1 MDPRTLARV
10 HGAGRLAVG
19 LFYVAAPGTAARA
32 WIGADG
38 DRESV
43 GVLARAFGARDG
55 AIGLGVL
62 RAIGAGHG
70 ARPWVRAGVAAD
82 AADLVAT
89 LRARDSLPA
98 LQVFGVALIAG
109 GSVAVG
115 LWLDR
120 AVD

>member
-1 MDPRTLARV
+1 MDPRSLARL
-10 HGAGRLAVG
+10 HGAARLAVG
-19 LFYVAAPGTAARA
+19 AAYVAAPRLAARA

-38 DRESV
+38 SRASV

-62 RAIGAGHG
+62 RAVGTGHG

-98 LQVFGVALIAG
+98 PRVFGVALIAG
-109 GSVAVG
+109 GSVAIG